1 MLKEPLAVEQPTA
14 EPNPLRFTA
23 GDYCRMGETGVFTPQ
38 QRVEPIEGEIVEIP
52 PIGVSRADW
61 VDNLNML
68 FTRAVPND
76 VKVWAQNRVGLSTMC
91 VERARLLPA
100 SQD

>member
-1 MLKEPLAVEQPTA
+1 MAVEQPTA
-14 EPNPLRFTA
+14 EPHPLRFTV
-23 GDYCRMGETGVFTPQ
+23 GDYCRMGETGVFSPQ
-38 QRVEPIEGEIVEIP
+38 QRVEPIKGEIVEIP
-52 PIGVSRADW
+52 PIRVSHADW

-68 FTRAVPND
+68 FIKTVPDD

-91 VERARLLPA
+91 VERARLFPS